1 MKRCNFIYWIV
12 IICCIVVSCSKYDD
26 SALKS
31 EIGRLQEKASAIERL
46 CKDYND
52 DLSAIRSLVQA
63 AEGRDYIKNVEEL
76 PDSDGYRI
84 TFTSGKTVEIHD
96 GEDAIGAAPIVG
108 VKKDSDGC
116 YYWTM
121 DGNS

>member
-52 DLSAIRSLVQA
+52 GLSAIRSLVQA

-84 TFTSGKTVEIHD
+84 TFTSGKLLKYMMGKTRLVLHRLL
-96 GEDAIGAAPIVG
+96 G
-108 VKKDSDGC
+108 
-116 YYWTM
+116 
-121 DGNS
+121 